1 MLQSILV
8 FVFFNKI
15 LMVIFQCNVANV
27 WLSLDF
33 EIFDEKMHIFK
44 SVFLFYEH
52 IIEQFP
58 EQDLYCC
65 YTYSFKDVSLVE
77 IFQYHLVH
85 DVLCKF
91 LVFVTWK
98 QDI

>member
-1 MLQSILV
+1 MLQMFDFLLILK
-8 FVFFNKI
+8 F
-15 LMVIFQCNVANV
+15 LMKKCIFLNQF
-27 WLSLDF
+27 SF
-33 EIFDEKMHIFK
+33 
-44 SVFLFYEH
+44 FYEH

-91 LVFVTWK
+91 LVFVT
-98 QDI
+98 